1 MNTVATIAE
10 TVKHA
15 AQTLN
20 PHSESPR
27 LDAELLLANILGLSR
42 SALIARGGE
51 PVDSSDERAY
61 AELIAK
67 RAGGVPIAYLTGR
80 REFWSL
86 PLKVS
91 PAVLVP
97 RPETELL
104 VEHALAL
111 LPRDEVCSVLD
122 LGTGSGAIAL
132 SLAHER
138 PHWAI
143 AAVDNSPAALEVAAC
158 NSQKL
163 KLSHVRWLCG
173 SWFDAVPR
181 ERFHLIVANP
191 PYIAAAD
198 PALKSLGAEPAAAL
212 IAGPTGLEAL
222 RAIIAEAP
230 KHLYA
235 RGWLALEHGIT
246 QGQDVAQQLQ
256 EHGFTSIRTY
266 PDFSGRPRITLGVH
280 TTLGTSP

>member
-1 MNTVATIAE
+1 MSTVASIAD

-27 LDAELLLANILGLSR
+27 LDAELLLANILGVSR
-42 SALIARGGE
+42 SALIARSEE
-51 PVDSSDERAY
+51 PVDSRDERAY

-67 RAGGVPIAYLTGR
+67 RAGGVPIAYLTGS

-138 PHWAI
+138 PRWSI
-143 AAVDNSPAALEVAAC
+143 TGVDVSPAALEVAAH
-158 NSQKL
+158 NAKDL
-163 KLSHVRWLCG
+163 KLAHVRWRCG
-173 SWFDAVPR
+173 SWFDALPG

-198 PALKSLGAEPAAAL
+198 PALKTLCAEPAAAL

-222 RAIIAEAP
+222 RAIIAQAP

-246 QGQDVAQQLQ
+246 QAQEVAQLLQ
-256 EHGFTSIRTY
+256 QYGFTSIRTY

-280 TTLGTSP
+280 PPH

>member
-1 MNTVATIAE
+1 MTTVATIAE
-10 TVKHA
+10 AVKHA
-15 AQTLN
+15 AHALA

-27 LDAELLLANILGLSR
+27 LDAELLLARLLGLPR
-42 SALIARGGE
+42 SALIARGNE
-51 PVDSSDERAY
+51 PVALHDENAY

-67 RAGGVPIAYLTGR
+67 RAGGVPIAYLTGS

-104 VEHALAL
+104 VEQALLL
-111 LPRDEVCSVLD
+111 LPRDALCSVLD

-143 AAVDNSPAALEVAAC
+143 TAVDVSPAALEIAVQNAQ
-158 NSQKL
+158 NL
-163 KLSHVRWLCG
+163 KLSHVEWRLG
-173 SWFDAVPR
+173 NWFEPVPGQ
-181 ERFHLIVANP
+181 RFHLIVANP
-191 PYIAAAD
+191 PYLAATD
-198 PALKSLGAEPAAAL
+198 PALAALCAEPDVAL

-222 RAIIAEAP
+222 SAIIAQAP
-230 KHLYA
+230 GHLHA
-235 RGWLALEHGIT
+235 GGWLALEHGID
-246 QGQDVAQQLQ
+246 QAQQVAQLMQQ
-256 EHGFTSIRTY
+256 HSFDSIRTY
-266 PDFSGRPRITLGVH
+266 SDFSGRPRVTLGVH
-280 TTLGTSP
+280 TQH

>member
-10 TVKHA
+10 AVKNA
-15 AQTLN
+15 AHTLE

-27 LDAELLLANILGLSR
+27 LDAELLLATLLGLPR
-42 SALIARGGE
+42 SALIARANE
-51 PVDSSDERAY
+51 PVASHHENAY
-61 AELIAK
+61 AGLIAK
-67 RAGGVPIAYLTGR
+67 RAGGIPIAYLTGS

-97 RPETELL
+97 RPETEIL

-111 LPRDEVCSVLD
+111 LPRDAHCSVLD

-138 PHWAI
+138 PRWAI
-143 AAVDNSPAALEVAAC
+143 TGVDISAAALDIAAQ
-158 NSQKL
+158 NAKSL
-163 KLSHVRWLCG
+163 RLSHVEWRLG
-173 SWFDAVPR
+173 HWFDPVPA
-181 ERFHLIVANP
+181 ERFHLIIANP
-191 PYIAAAD
+191 PYIAAND
-198 PALKSLGAEPAAAL
+198 PALAALGAEPAAAL

-222 RAIIAEAP
+222 SAIIAQTPA
-230 KHLYA
+230 HLHA

-246 QGQDVAQQLQ
+246 QAQDVAQLLQ
-256 EHGFTSIRTY
+256 AQGFDSIRTY
-266 PDFSGRPRITLGVH
+266 SDFSGRPRVTLGVH
-280 TTLGTSP
+280 TQH

>member
-1 MNTVATIAE
+1 MNTVATIAD

-15 AQTLN
+15 AQTLD

-42 SALIARGGE
+42 SALIARGEE

-67 RAGGVPIAYLTGR
+67 RAGGVPVAYLTGS

-86 PLKVS
+86 PLEVS

-111 LPRDEVCSVLD
+111 LPSDEACSVLD

-132 SLAHER
+132 SIAHER
-138 PHWAI
+138 PRWSVTG
-143 AAVDNSPAALEVAAC
+143 VDASPAALEIAVH
-158 NSQKL
+158 NSHNLNLALQWRL
-163 KLSHVRWLCG
+163 GH
-173 SWFDAVPR
+173 WFDAVPG

-198 PALKSLGAEPAAAL
+198 PALKALGAEPAAAL

-235 RGWLALEHGIT
+235 SGWLALEHGIT
-246 QGQDVAQQLQ
+246 QAQDVALALKQ
-256 EHGFTSIRTY
+256 HGFESIRTY

-280 TTLGTSP
+280 TQH

>member
-1 MNTVATIAE
+1 MNSVATIAD
-10 TVKHA
+10 TVKRA
-15 AQTLN
+15 AQMLDA
-20 PHSESPR
+20 HSESPR
-27 LDAELLLANILGLSR
+27 LDAELLLAKTLGLPR
-42 SALIARGGE
+42 SALIARGEE

-61 AELIAK
+61 AELIRR
-67 RAGGVPIAYLTGR
+67 RAGGVPIAYLTGS

-138 PHWAI
+138 PHWALTG
-143 AAVDNSPAALEVAAC
+143 VDNSPAALQVAAC
-158 NSQKL
+158 NSRHL
-163 KLSHVRWLCG
+163 KLSLRWRCG
-173 SWFDAVPR
+173 SCFDAVPG

-198 PALKSLGAEPAAAL
+198 PALKTLCAEPAAAL

-235 RGWLALEHGIT
+235 PGWLALEHGIS

-256 EHGFTSIRTY
+256 ERGFTSIRTY

>member
-1 MNTVATIAE
+1 MSAVATISE
-10 TVKHA
+10 TVKNA
-15 AQTLN
+15 EQTLA

-27 LDAELLLANILGLSR
+27 LDAELLLATLLNLPR
-42 SALIARGGE
+42 SALIARGSE
-51 PVDSSDERAY
+51 PVTRKTESAY
-61 AELIAK
+61 AELIGS
-67 RAGGVPIAYLTGR
+67 RAEGVPVAYLTGR

-104 VEHALAL
+104 VEQALAL
-111 LPRDEVCSVLD
+111 LSRDAVRSVLD

-143 AAVDNSPAALEVAAC
+143 TAIDLSPAALDVAAQ
-158 NSQKL
+158 NAKILQ
-163 KLSHVRWLCG
+163 LSRIRWRLGHWFEPVRG
-173 SWFDAVPR
+173 

-191 PYIAAAD
+191 PYIAAGD
-198 PALKSLGAEPAAAL
+198 PALAALRAEPASAL

-222 RAIIAEAP
+222 SLIAAQAP
-230 KHLYA
+230 EHLLA
-235 RGWLALEHGIT
+235 GGWLALEHGAS
-246 QGQDVAQQLQ
+246 QALDVAQLLTQ
-256 EHGFTSIRTY
+256 HGFDSIRTY
-266 PDFSGRPRITLGVH
+266 SDFSGRPRVTLGVH
-280 TTLGTSP
+280 QQH

>member
-1 MNTVATIAE
+1 MATIAD

-15 AQTLN
+15 AQTLDA
-20 PHSESPR
+20 HSESPR
-27 LDAELLLANILGLSR
+27 LDAELLLANLLGLSR
-42 SALIARGGE
+42 SALIARGEE
-51 PVDSSDERAY
+51 PVAPIHERAY
-61 AELIAK
+61 TDLIAK
-67 RAGGVPIAYLTGR
+67 RAGGVPIAYLTGT

-111 LPRDEVCSVLD
+111 LPRDKVRSVLD

-138 PHWAI
+138 PRWAI
-143 AAVDNSPAALEVAAC
+143 TGVDASPAALLVAGC
-158 NSQKL
+158 NAKDL
-163 KLSHVRWLCG
+163 KLSHVRWRCG
-173 SWFDAVPR
+173 SWFDAVPG

-191 PYIAAAD
+191 PYIAATD
-198 PALKSLGAEPAAAL
+198 PALRALSAEPGTAL
-212 IAGPTGLEAL
+212 VAGPTGLEAL
-222 RAIIAEAP
+222 GAIIAQAP
-230 KHLYA
+230 KHLHA

-246 QGQDVAQQLQ
+246 QAHEVARQLRR
-256 EHGFTSIRTY
+256 HGFGSIRTY
-266 PDFSGRPRITLGVH
+266 PDFSGKPRITLGVH
-280 TTLGTSP
+280 TQH

>member
-1 MNTVATIAE
+1 MNTVTSIAD
-10 TVKHA
+10 TVKRA
-15 AQTLN
+15 AQTLDS
-20 PHSESPR
+20 HSESPR

-42 SALIARGGE
+42 PALIARGEE
-51 PVDSSDERAY
+51 PVDSDAERAY

-67 RAGGVPIAYLTGR
+67 RAGGVPIAYLTGS

-138 PHWAI
+138 PSWSVTG
-143 AAVDNSPAALEVAAC
+143 VDASAAALEIAAH
-158 NSQKL
+158 NSKDL
-163 KLSHVRWLCG
+163 KLPHIQWRLG
-173 SWFDAVPR
+173 YWFDAVPDQ
-181 ERFHLIVANP
+181 RFHLIVANP

-198 PALKSLGAEPAAAL
+198 PALKTLGAEPAAAL

-246 QGQDVAQQLQ
+246 QAQDVALALKQ
-256 EHGFTSIRTY
+256 HGFESIRTY
-266 PDFSGRPRITLGVH
+266 PDFSGRPRVTLGVH
-280 TTLGTSP
+280 TQH

>member
-1 MNTVATIAE
+1 MNTVATIAD

-42 SALIARGGE
+42 SALIARGEEG
-51 PVDSSDERAY
+51 VDSRDERPY
-61 AELIAK
+61 GELIAK
-67 RAGGVPIAYLTGR
+67 RADGVPIAYLPGS

-122 LGTGSGAIAL
+122 LGTGSGAIAR

-143 AAVDNSPAALEVAAC
+143 TGVDNSPAALQVAA
-158 NSQKL
+158 
-163 KLSHVRWLCG
+163 R
-173 SWFDAVPR
+173 
-181 ERFHLIVANP
+181 
-191 PYIAAAD
+191 
-198 PALKSLGAEPAAAL
+198 
-212 IAGPTGLEAL
+212 
-222 RAIIAEAP
+222 
-230 KHLYA
+230 
-235 RGWLALEHGIT
+235 
-246 QGQDVAQQLQ
+246 
-256 EHGFTSIRTY
+256 
-266 PDFSGRPRITLGVH
+266 
-280 TTLGTSP
+280 TSP